1 MTSRDPMYERVRAVM
16 TPPDLLNER
25 AIAEIKKTAE
35 FGAPVSA
42 NDVLYLIECIE
53 ALKRRTAV

>member
-1 MTSRDPMYERVRAVM
+1 M

-25 AIAEIKKTAE
+25 AIAEIAKNARN
-35 FGAPVSA
+35 GALTYPD
-42 NDVLYLIECIE
+42 DVLYLVECIE